1 MTGAGLEGSKALKF
15 SFPIDFTHPFDNHRP
30 RMKRHLPRL
39 ALLLALALAA
49 CATHLQKKESYLI
62 EAGFRTVK
70 PTTPEQ
76 IAHFQSLPS
85 GHIRHE
91 ERNGQTLYMLADASK
106 NILLVGGESEYER
119 YQEILYAKEV
129 QPGKK
134 ADRFTQSLENIWNQ
148 GWGSV
153 LGSMIP
159 Q

>member
-1 MTGAGLEGSKALKF
+1 M
-15 SFPIDFTHPFDNHRP
+15 N
-30 RMKRHLPRL
+30 RHLPLL
-39 ALLLALALAA
+39 ALLLALALTA
-49 CATHLQKKESYLI
+49 CATHLQKKESYLTQ
-62 EAGFRTVK
+62 AGFRTVK

-91 ERNGQTLYMLADASK
+91 ERNGQTLYMLADSSK

-119 YQEILYAKEV
+119 YQEIMYAQEV

-134 ADRFTQSLENIWNQ
+134 ADKFTKSLQNIWDQ

>member
-15 SFPIDFTHPFDNHRP
+15 SFPIDFTPPFDNHRL

-39 ALLLALALAA
+39 ALLLALALTA

-62 EAGFRTVK
+62 EAGFRAVK
-70 PTTPEQ
+70 PSTPEQ

-91 ERNGQTLYMLADASK
+91 ERKGQTLYMLADSSK

-119 YQEILYAKEV
+119 YQEIMYAKEV

-134 ADRFTQSLENIWNQ
+134 ADKFTKNLENIWNQ